1 MLENEL
7 VLFHLFGFLPFSL
20 ISLLDILLV
29 AFIFN
34 RLLALIKGTRA
45 GQMLVGLLL
54 GVTVAM
60 AAPWLH
66 MNALAWL
73 LEQVR
78 SILLILLV
86 ILFQPELRRI
96 LQVLGQS
103 PAFRWFYRAEPT
115 RLIDEVVEGVER
127 LADLGYGALIVL
139 VRQAKLGTIVETGV
153 PLDAEVSDD
162 LLTTIFNPRTPLHDQ
177 AVVIEGE
184 RLVAA
189 RCTLPLAEDV
199 EDQRLGTRH
208 RAALGLSQ
216 ESDAVTIVVSEES
229 STISLAIGGGLVRGL
244 DRRELRQRLRE
255 LMAPSQAKA
264 EIVEAVEEDEVV

>member
-54 GVTVAM
+54 VVTVAM

-127 LADLGYGALIVL
+127 LADLGYGALIVF

-229 STISLAIGGGLVRGL
+229 STISLAIGGGLLRGL

>member
-54 GVTVAM
+54 VVTVAM

-229 STISLAIGGGLVRGL
+229 STISLAIGGGLLRGL

-255 LMAPSQAKA
+255 LMAPSQAKS
-264 EIVEAVEEDEVV
+264 ETVEAVEEDEVV